1 MAEAHAFDPM
11 SVVAPTST
19 DSSTLVLWIIAVLV
33 IVAGFAFKYILAQVK
48 ENRDEC
54 KKRDEENKKR
64 IDEKESEN
72 RSLYQSV
79 IMDQKATQVQTNSA
93 LTRMADAIDGLT
105 TVIGSQ
111 SQLIQTQMADE
122 ETRQHHRKR
131 AS

>member
-1 MAEAHAFDPM
+1 MAEALSIVGPA
-11 SVVAPTST
+11 ST
-19 DSSTLVLWIIAVLV
+19 DNDTLVLWVIGVLV
-33 IVAGFAFKYILAQVK
+33 LVAGIAFKYILAQVK

-54 KKRDEENKKR
+54 RKRDEENTR
-64 IDEKESEN
+64 RLAEKETEN

-111 SQLIQTQMADE
+111 SQLIQSQMADE